1 MIENFRHIKRL
12 ELDFTDSIG
21 RVRDTT
27 LLIGPNTSGKTTIL
41 DALAVSVGLSTELS
55 YGRPGFE
62 LSPRNIVTKGS
73 LYTKVTCW
81 VRFSPDEISATQEL
95 SEIREQGDAA
105 NDMSKRTASSPKH
118 LPPVPHVPWPEVPDA
133 EEVVLTWTYPDPNN
147 RSTRG
152 FTHCDPRSA
161 YTLFKGRVEVARL
174 LATSRIGWDWFKRV
188 GGVFTF
194 DQQRTGMQKTIPRE
208 IWEIIHGQSTGDE
221 PSRRE
226 RRTSDPKTILL
237 NLAVQSLLPPSVK
250 RVTEDGEQRITEDGE
265 QRITEDGKIRPGWGT
280 EQLDQFKLIQERY
293 AQVCAPHNIVGA
305 FRDQSGVPDLVFNDG
320 TYDYRYDGLSSGEQ
334 MLLLFLIRMV
344 ADNIHQ
350 SIVLVD
356 EIELH
361 QHPVW
366 QRKLLHLL
374 PKMGDGNQIIATTHS
389 PYLRDVTPPE
399 AVIELGEVLEP
410 AFAPAD

>member
-1 MIENFRHIKRL
+1 MKIARAVIENFRHIKRL
-12 ELDFTDSIG
+12 ELDFTDSLG
-21 RVRDTT
+21 RVRDTC

-95 SEIREQGDAA
+95 SEIRKQPGIETKGFGP
-105 NDMSKRTASSPKH
+105 N
-118 LPPVPHVPWPEVPDA
+118 PWPKVPDA
-133 EEVVLTWTYPDPNN
+133 KEVELTWTYPDPNN
-147 RSTRG
+147 KSTRG
-152 FTHCDPRSA
+152 FTKCDPWSGD
-161 YTLFKGRVEVARL
+161 TLFKGRVEVARL

-221 PSRRE
+221 SSRRE

-237 NLAVQSLLPPSVK
+237 NLAVQSLLPQSAK
-250 RVTEDGEQRITEDGE
+250 RITEDGELRITEDGE
-265 QRITEDGKIRPGWGT
+265 QRNTEDGKIRTGAGI

-293 AQVCAPHNIVGA
+293 AQVCAPHKLVGA
-305 FRDQSGVPDLVFNDG
+305 FRDESGVPDLVFNDG
-320 TYDYRYDGLSSGEQ
+320 TFDYRYDGLSSGEQ
-334 MLLLFLIRMV
+334 MILLFLIRMV

-374 PKMGDGNQIIATTHS
+374 PKMGDRNQIIATTHS

-399 AVIELGEVLEP
+399 AVAVIELGEVLEP

>member
-1 MIENFRHIKRL
+1 MKIARAVVENFRHIKKL
-12 ELDFTDSIG
+12 ELDFTDSLG

-81 VRFSPDEISATQEL
+81 VRFSPDEVSATREL
-95 SEIREQGDAA
+95 SEIRKQPGIDT
-105 NDMSKRTASSPKH
+105 KGFGPI
-118 LPPVPHVPWPEVPDA
+118 PWPGVPDA
-133 EEVVLTWTYPDPNN
+133 EEVELTWTYPDPNN
-147 RSTRG
+147 KSTRG
-152 FTHCDPRSA
+152 FTQCDPWNA
-161 YTLFKGRVEVARL
+161 GALFKGRVEVARL

-188 GGVFTF
+188 GSVFTF

-237 NLAVQSLLPPSVK
+237 NMAVQSLLPPGS
-250 RVTEDGEQRITEDGE
+250 GIQ
-265 QRITEDGKIRPGWGT
+265 
-280 EQLDQFKLIQERY
+280 QLDQFKLIQELY
-293 AQVCAPHNIVGA
+293 AQVCAPHNLVGA
-305 FRDQSGVPDLVFNDG
+305 IRDESGVPDLVFNDG
-320 TYDYRYDGLSSGEQ
+320 TYPYRYDGLSSGEQ

-366 QRKLLHLL
+366 QRKLLYLL